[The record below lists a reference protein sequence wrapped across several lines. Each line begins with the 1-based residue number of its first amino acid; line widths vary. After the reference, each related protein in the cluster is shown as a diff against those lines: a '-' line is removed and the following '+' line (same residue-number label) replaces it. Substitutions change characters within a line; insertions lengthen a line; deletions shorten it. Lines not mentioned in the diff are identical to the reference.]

1 MTSKYSIKDLEQLS
15 GIKAHTI
22 RIWEQ
27 RYNILEPERTD
38 TNIRYY
44 LDSHLKKLLNI
55 ALLVHNGVKISK
67 LAKLSD
73 KDVSNMVLEQV
84 QYKGDFETQI
94 STLKIAMLDFN
105 QELFEKVLN
114 SCVFQ
119 FGMDDTFNKV
129 LGTFIN
135 QIGFLWQTGS
145 ITVAHEHFIS
155 NLIRQKLF
163 TAIDQV
169 MVNPRRDV
177 ETLVFY
183 LPAEETHELS
193 LLYLYYYMKKKGYP
207 CIYLG
212 QDVPSEFL
220 KEIFDINGARSFI
233 SIFTTKPNEG
243 DLDLHFSKL
252 DELFGKNDCWF
263 YMTGYQLRDFKPTST
278 YDDTRYWTFKSVED
292 IKNHFN

>member
-44 LDSHLKKLLNI
+44 LDGHLKKLLNVS
-55 ALLVHNGVKISK
+55 LLVHNGHKISK
-67 LAKLSD
+67 LAKLSEKELAD
-73 KDVSNMVLEQV
+73 MVIEQV
-84 QYKGDFETQI
+84 QYKGDFDTQI
-94 STLKIAMLDFN
+94 NTLKIAMLDFN

-114 SCVFQ
+114 SCIFQ
-119 FGMDDTFNKV
+119 IGMDETFNKV
-129 LGTFIN
+129 LGAFIR
-135 QIGFLWQTGS
+135 QIGVLWQTGS

-163 TAIDQV
+163 TAIDQII
-169 MVNPRRDV
+169 VNPRRDV
-177 ETLVFY
+177 ETLIFY

-193 LLYLYYYMKKKGYP
+193 LLYLYYHMKKRGYP

-212 QDVPSEFL
+212 QDVPAEFL
-220 KEIFDINGARSFI
+220 KEIFDVNGARSFI
-233 SIFTTKPNEG
+233 SVFTTKPCSEE
-243 DLDLHFSKL
+243 LDTYFQNM
-252 DELFGKNDCWF
+252 DELFGQNDCWF
-263 YMTGYQLRDFKPTST
+263 YMTGYQLKDFKPKSK
-278 YDDTRYWTFKSVED
+278 YDDTRYWTFNTVEAVRD
-292 IKNHFN
+292 HFN